1 MNGIVLPHP
10 RASWFALPAGSL
22 LVGLALLFAAS
33 HVTASIAAI
42 ISVCGM
48 TLIVA
53 AVGHAAC
60 ILAASMLVELRDAP
74 RKNANRQ

>member
-1 MNGIVLPHP
+1 MNSLVLPHL
-10 RASWFALPAGSL
+10 RATWFALPTGAL

-33 HVTASIAAI
+33 HTAASVAAV

-60 ILAASMLVELRDAP
+60 IIAASMFAELRDAAD
-74 RKNANRQ
+74 KNSARR